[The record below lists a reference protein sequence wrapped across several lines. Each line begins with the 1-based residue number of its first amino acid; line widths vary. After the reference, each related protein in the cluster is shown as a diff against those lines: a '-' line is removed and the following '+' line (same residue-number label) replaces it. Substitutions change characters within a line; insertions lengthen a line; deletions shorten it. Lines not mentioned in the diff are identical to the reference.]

1 MQYNIKMKQLIFTP
15 ILITAILTSCVSENE
30 EYLFEHNKI
39 KIYNYKS
46 HIKPYIE
53 NNCLRC
59 HTISN
64 PEGSIIYDNYKE
76 VIKGINDGSFLG
88 SIKHKKGI
96 SPMPPLPTPKADKL
110 QISIIEDWI
119 EQGCKEKE

>member
-1 MQYNIKMKQLIFTP
+1 MQYNIEIRRLLFTLLLIS
-15 ILITAILTSCVSENE
+15 AILTSCVFENE
-30 EYLFEHNKI
+30 ENLFEQDKI
-39 KIYNYKS
+39 KIYNYES

-64 PEGSIIYDNYKE
+64 AEGNIVYDNYKE

-88 SIKHKKGI
+88 SIKYKKYI
-96 SPMPPLPTPKADKL
+96 SPMPPLPSPKTDEFK
-110 QISIIEDWI
+110 ISIIEDWI